1 MIFQTFDSTDI
12 VAGRVQ
18 AVSTGMFSNGEP
30 HQSYLYTSSLQSQ
43 STGSTPYSPL
53 NGLYY
58 LNVYDTD
65 PNTSLTAEVYMSLTY
80 GHTAGSGSSAFDLD
94 NNTGSLIKP
103 TQAIY
108 SQYRNLLLTPGDQ
121 LFTFLSGSTEVNTL
135 IDSPDIYIINFA
147 SAKVKDKLDP
157 GQFEI
162 RLTGTNGNFT
172 FIDDSR
178 YNTNVLTATGG
189 KRYNL
194 LSGSLSTGQIG
205 PGDVYKGI
213 GAVYP
218 DLGIII
224 FNPTVLQQI
233 VGNSPMGQPLGTPPA
248 TISDFAMMH
257 RRFYSSLAPNSDA
270 SVTARVTEYVP
281 SRHYFVR
288 VKNQNF
294 NYSNNPSFV
303 LSSDESPMNAG
314 NLRFSSFST
323 DPKVYITTVGLY
335 NDNNDLVAVAKL
347 SQPILKDFSNEVL
360 VKCRLDF

>member
-18 AVSTGMFSNGEP
+18 AVSTGMFSAGEP
-30 HQSYLYTSSLQSQ
+30 HQTHLYTSSMQSQ
-43 STGSTPYSPL
+43 STGSTAFSPL

-65 PNTSLTAEVYMSLTY
+65 PNTSLTSEVYMSVTY
-80 GHTAGSGSSAFDLD
+80 GHVAGSGSSAVDLD
-94 NNTGSLIKP
+94 ENTGSLIKP

-108 SQYRNLLLTPGDQ
+108 SQYRNLLLTPGDE
-121 LFTFLSGSTEVNTL
+121 LFTFASGSADSNVL
-135 IDSPDIYIINFA
+135 IDSSDIYVINFA

-162 RLTGTNGNFT
+162 RLTGTNGVFT

-178 YNTNVLTATGG
+178 HNASVLTSTGG
-189 KRYNL
+189 KRFNL

-205 PGDVYKGI
+205 PGDFYKAI
-213 GAVYP
+213 GSVYP
-218 DLGIII
+218 DLGIIV
-224 FNPTVLQQI
+224 FNPSVLQQI
-233 VGNSPMGQPLGTPPA
+233 VGDSLLGSLGTPA
-248 TISDFAMMH
+248 ASISDFAMMH
-257 RRFYSSLAPNSDA
+257 RRFYSALAPSSNA
-270 SVTARVTEYVP
+270 SITARVTEYVP

-294 NYSNNPSFV
+294 NYSNNPTFV
-303 LSSDESPMNAG
+303 WSSTEDPINAG

-347 SQPILKDFSNEVL
+347 SQPILKDFSAECL
-360 VKCRLDF
+360 IKIRLDF

>member
-18 AVSTGMFSNGEP
+18 AVSTGMFGGGEP
-30 HQSYLYTSSLQSQ
+30 HQTHLYTSSLQSQ
-43 STGSTPYSPL
+43 STGSTAVSPL

-65 PNTSLTAEVYMSLTY
+65 PNTSLTSEVYMSVTY
-80 GHTAGSGSSAFDLD
+80 GHNAGSGSSAFDLD
-94 NNTGSLIKP
+94 GNTGSLIKP

-108 SQYRNLLLTPGDQ
+108 SQYRNLLLTPGDE
-121 LFTFLSGSTEVNTL
+121 LFTFSSGSTEVNTL
-135 IDSPDIYIINFA
+135 IDSPDIYVINFA

-162 RLTGTNGNFT
+162 RLTGANGNFT

-178 YNTNVLTATGG
+178 YNKDVWNTTGG
-189 KRYNL
+189 KRFNL
-194 LSGSLSTGQIG
+194 LSGSLSAGQSG
-205 PGDVYKGI
+205 TGDVYKAI

-218 DLGIII
+218 DLGIVV

-233 VGNSPMGQPLGTPPA
+233 VGNSPLGSLGTPA
-248 TISDFAMMH
+248 ASISDFAMMH
-257 RRFYSSLAPNSDA
+257 RRFFSALSPNGNA

-303 LSSDESPMNAG
+303 LSSDEDPINAG

-347 SQPILKDFSNEVL
+347 SQPILKDFSAECL
-360 VKCRLDF
+360 IKIRLDF